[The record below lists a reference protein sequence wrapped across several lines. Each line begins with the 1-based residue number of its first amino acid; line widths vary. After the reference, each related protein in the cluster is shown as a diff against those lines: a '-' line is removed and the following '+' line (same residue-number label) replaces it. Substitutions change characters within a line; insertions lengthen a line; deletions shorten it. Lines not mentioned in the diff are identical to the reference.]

1 MAVTIAPVFCRNDS
15 VTAVPRP
22 PQPSTPR
29 RTAELACVPKT
40 VLGFRMVKPAVAAAA
55 TPTNSR
61 RPTLVSLRIVH
72 VLSPCV
78 ARNQSGRFYT
88 SAFAVRRPGSTG
100 SG

>member
-1 MAVTIAPVFCRNDS
+1 MSPMAVTIAPVFCRNDS

-55 TPTNSR
+55 MPTNSR
-61 RPTLVSLRIVH
+61 RPTLVFFESSMSI
-72 VLSPCV
+72 SP
-78 ARNQSGRFYT
+78 
-88 SAFAVRRPGSTG
+88 
-100 SG
+100 